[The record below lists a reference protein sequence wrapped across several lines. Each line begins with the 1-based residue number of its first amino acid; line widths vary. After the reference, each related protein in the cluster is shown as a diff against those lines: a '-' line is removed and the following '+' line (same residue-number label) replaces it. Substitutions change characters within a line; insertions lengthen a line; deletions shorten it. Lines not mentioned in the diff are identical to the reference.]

1 MEAEVEVALAD
12 CARRSRCTVEIAE
25 KWGFGGFS
33 FDPELIGLLRG
44 AAATLGHPTMD
55 LRSEAG
61 HDAYHMVAVCPSAM
75 IFAPCVDGIT
85 HNEAE
90 DMSKEDMIPA
100 ANVLLHAALARA
112 DR

>member
-1 MEAEVEVALAD
+1 
-12 CARRSRCTVEIAE
+12 
-25 KWGFGGFS
+25 
-33 FDPELIGLLRG
+33 
-44 AAATLGHPTMD
+44 MD

-61 HDAYHMVAVCPSAM
+61 HDAYHMASICPAAM
-75 IFAPCVDGIT
+75 IFTPCKDGIS

-90 DMSKEDMIPA
+90 DTSIEDTVPG